1 MSNQIISYSFWEHEI
16 KRYELNTT
24 MRQKDIDF
32 VTILNKMR
40 LNKQLDNDIQY
51 INAHCYRPT
60 PIDPLFPY
68 LYYRNKDV
76 HKHNYKMLSLVNEE
90 LLVIEAI
97 GELESDQPTMLTYE
111 KTISLPTRI
120 LVKQN
125 MLVELYASNYN
136 IDMV

>member
-1 MSNQIISYSFWEHEI
+1 
-16 KRYELNTT
+16 